1 MKVTFEKVFPMPG
14 AAATTW
20 TLLQDIEAVTSCLPG
35 ARITAR
41 TDDTHYKGTVS
52 VKFGPAALSFRGDV
66 EVREL
71 DAATRTLRLIGT
83 GTDSTGGSAATMDLT
98 ARVEAA
104 DELSSTLVG
113 NSEVSMSGKAAAF
126 GGRMIDSVADQI
138 LKQFAA
144 NLAAK
149 VAALQAQQGVTAAGA
164 ESGTDGVEASG
175 RADGGEAPRPA
186 LGASARTSMPPAAA
200 ERSDASPAG
209 IGVSTTSSAASPSSA
224 SSAAASSA
232 APSIAQ
238 STAAPSPAAIRA
250 SPAAATTD
258 EPASLDGFA
267 LMWAV
272 FKSWL
277 RDLFSARKT

>member
-1 MKVTFEKVFPMPG
+1 MKVTFEKVFAMPG

-83 GTDSTGGSAATMDLT
+83 GTDATGGSAATMDLT
-98 ARVEAA
+98 ARVETV

-149 VAALQAQQGVTAAGA
+149 VAALQAQQAATTVDAGLRA
-164 ESGTDGVEASG
+164 DGVERSG
-175 RADGGEAPRPA
+175 RADGGEAPGAAP
-186 LGASARTSMPPAAA
+186 GASARTSMP
-200 ERSDASPAG
+200 
-209 IGVSTTSSAASPSSA
+209 
-224 SSAAASSA
+224 SA
-232 APSIAQ
+232 APS
-238 STAAPSPAAIRA
+238 TAARSVPQSPTAPPPATIRA
-250 SPAAATTD
+250 SPEARPAD

>member
-1 MKVTFEKVFPMPG
+1 MKVKFDKVFAMPG

-71 DAATRTLRLIGT
+71 NAATRTLRLIGT
-83 GTDSTGGSAATMDLT
+83 GTDATGGSAATMDLT
-98 ARVEAA
+98 ARVESV

-113 NSEVSMSGKAAAF
+113 SSEVSMSGKAAAF

-144 NLAAK
+144 NLAGK
-149 VAALQAQQGVTAAGA
+149 VAALQAQQAVTAVDAGLRA
-164 ESGTDGVEASG
+164 DGVEGSG
-175 RADGGEAPRPA
+175 RADGGEASGTAP
-186 LGASARTSMPPAAA
+186 GASARTSMPPAAV
-200 ERSDASPAG
+200 ERSDASSSSG
-209 IGVSTTSSAASPSSA
+209 IGPSTTSSPSSPS
-224 SSAAASSA
+224 
-232 APSIAQ
+232 
-238 STAAPSPAAIRA
+238 
-250 SPAAATTD
+250 
-258 EPASLDGFA
+258 PASLDGFA

-277 RDLFSARKT
+277 RGLFSTRRT